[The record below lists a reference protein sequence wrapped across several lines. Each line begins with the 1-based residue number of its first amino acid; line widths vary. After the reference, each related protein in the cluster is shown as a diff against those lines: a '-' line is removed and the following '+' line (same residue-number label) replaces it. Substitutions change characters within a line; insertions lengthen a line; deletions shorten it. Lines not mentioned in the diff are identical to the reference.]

1 MRTMRTIRIKNL
13 RYRKNMIQTALRTEI
28 KTNNT
33 QKITRKLKSQLK
45 MLKLKT
51 IEKFNSTR
59 ELWVIKAIIFSVK
72 KRTMIIDGFIT
83 YNTLFNKINIPSEY
97 VHMYIYILYIIRNQ
111 NFAFKILKT
120 Q

>member
-1 MRTMRTIRIKNL
+1 
-13 RYRKNMIQTALRTEI
+13 MIQTALRTEI

-59 ELWVIKAIIFSVK
+59 EL
-72 KRTMIIDGFIT
+72 
-83 YNTLFNKINIPSEY
+83 
-97 VHMYIYILYIIRNQ
+97 
-111 NFAFKILKT
+111 
-120 Q
+120 